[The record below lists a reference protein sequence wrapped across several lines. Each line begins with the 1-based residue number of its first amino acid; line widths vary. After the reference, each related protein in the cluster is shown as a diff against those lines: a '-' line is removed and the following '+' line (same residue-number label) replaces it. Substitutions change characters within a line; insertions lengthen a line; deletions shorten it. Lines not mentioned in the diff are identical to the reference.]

1 MVSSWQHLLWS
12 FCIHCWLCVTMTL
25 TTEDWTESS
34 EATMCKGNNNA
45 SVRVSQHIYI
55 GLIGQNARW
64 HLWIEI
70 TQKKVVLNP
79 YSENTC
85 MCLRVYIKVST
96 DTVCESWTGVCEW
109 PRNNGLNYWITG
121 LVQITAQCEHFF
133 IHFTEL
139 TGTKLLCTHWQAPIN
154 IG

>member
-109 PRNNGLNYWITG
+109 PRNNGLNYWISTNHCTVWT
-121 LVQITAQCEHFF
+121 LLYTLYRADRYQTAMHP
-133 IHFTEL
+133 L
-139 TGTKLLCTHWQAPIN
+139 TGPY
-154 IG
+154 